1 MKPKLLVWIL
11 LLPLILF
18 FSLMLYIEVDMYS
31 ILPYEKGGM
40 SLWMEFKNVWN
51 RSIWFYAL
59 VLVTLLLLYL
69 QLMPRNK
76 INNLKK

>member
-1 MKPKLLVWIL
+1 MKAKFLVWIL
-11 LLPLILF
+11 FIPLILF

-59 VLVTLLLLYL
+59 IVVTLPLLYL
-69 QLMPRNK
+69 QLMPRKK
-76 INNLKK
+76 INNSKK